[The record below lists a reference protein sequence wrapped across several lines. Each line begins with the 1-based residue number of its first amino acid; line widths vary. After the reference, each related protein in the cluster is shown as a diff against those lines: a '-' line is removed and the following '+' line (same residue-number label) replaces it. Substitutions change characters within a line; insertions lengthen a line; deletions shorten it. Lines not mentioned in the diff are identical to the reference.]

1 MLKMVEVM
9 ARVTVE
15 DCMDKLDS
23 RFELV
28 TVASFRAKEINK
40 GSKVLVERDNDKN
53 AVIALREIA
62 ANKIDPTILKDK
74 FMQTLRK
81 NYNPDILD
89 EDKKE
94 ELSEEISE
102 EILKLELAAD
112 DSIIVENYMFDDE
125 VEAED

>member
-62 ANKIDPTILKDK
+62 ANKIDPSILKDK

-102 EILKLELAAD
+102 EISKLESAAD